1 MNDKMEWCFQR
12 AIQERSAETVDGIA
26 EDHALVRE
34 RVALFQP
41 AEGLEKA
48 IDGVL
53 QPGFLGTALLFGG
66 L

>member
-1 MNDKMEWCFQR
+1 MVLSTV
-12 AIQERSAETVDGIA
+12 IQERSAETVDGIA

-34 RVALFQP
+34 GVAVFQS

-48 IDGVL
+48 IDGFL